1 MTKRRSTQLFT
12 ASLTAISSAL
22 TAAIAILFSV
32 IFATEVTV
40 YGFLNDVRSAV
51 LTTVQT
57 MTLSD
62 DFALWYVLLF
72 YGMPTLLSLCAAI
85 LLFSK
90 ENGSQTKYV
99 VGNAFA
105 LSATLVVAASSV
117 MLTMSLNANEIEYAW
132 LFATVFG
139 AFCVLNIV
147 TEIIC
152 ISAKAPAIANA
163 DSLTNVTL
171 TPIENVAT
179 DTDETEQKQETV
191 KADEQIAEE
200 PRQETENAEENAA
213 DASAM
218 KRIMKLHALYD
229 DYGALSKDE
238 YVALMSRYLQEDK
251 AEEQTAEQDLEEAKA
266 ELEEAEVEL
275 EEAEKD
281 VAEAETELAEAQEV
295 VEQANEEIEKAESD
309 EEDEAVVT
317 MVNTMF

>member
-40 YGFLNDVRSAV
+40 YGFLNDMRSAV
-51 LTTVQT
+51 LTTIQT

-99 VGNAFA
+99 VGNAFS

-117 MLTMSLNANEIEYAW
+117 MLTMSLNANGIDYAW

-147 TEIIC
+147 TDIIC
-152 ISAKAPAIANA
+152 ISAKAPAIADAN
-163 DSLTNVTL
+163 SLTNVTL

-179 DTDETEQKQETV
+179 DTDETEQEQENVEETEQET
-191 KADEQIAEE
+191 
-200 PRQETENAEENAA
+200 ENAA

-218 KRIMKLHALYD
+218 KRIMKLHSLYD

-251 AEEQTAEQDLEEAKA
+251 AEEQTAEQNLEEAKA
-266 ELEEAEVEL
+266 ELEETEVEL
-275 EEAEKD
+275 EEAKKD

-295 VEQANEEIEKAESD
+295 VEQASEEIEKAESD

-317 MVNTMF
+317 TVNTIF